1 MSSVPL
7 RSARSRTCIAAKSI
21 GALRGATALIT
32 QRTWAAA
39 GLGLAMS
46 ISFSRPDASVLPI
59 LLIVAARGF
68 LRQADMLVAGVSSLF
83 FNAGDGDTAA
93 RLNEITTRLTDEIE
107 LVERLIAKD
116 G

>member
-1 MSSVPL
+1 L
-7 RSARSRTCIAAKSI
+7 K
-21 GALRGATALIT
+21 
-32 QRTWAAA
+32 
-39 GLGLAMS
+39 
-46 ISFSRPDASVLPI
+46 
-59 LLIVAARGF
+59 AARGF
-68 LRQADMLVAGVSSLF
+68 LRQADMLVAGVSSLI

>member
-1 MSSVPL
+1 
-7 RSARSRTCIAAKSI
+7 
-21 GALRGATALIT
+21 
-32 QRTWAAA
+32 
-39 GLGLAMS
+39 
-46 ISFSRPDASVLPI
+46 
-59 LLIVAARGF
+59 
-68 LRQADMLVAGVSSLF
+68 MLVAGVNSLF